1 MKGEIRITRSD
12 SKTGTLGWKVQGL
25 GLELTPNFAVTGQ
38 RFGILKGVAYVM
50 PYIPTRLARQC

>member
-38 RFGILKGVAYVM
+38 RFGILKGVAYVYAIH
-50 PYIPTRLARQC
+50 PD